1 MSRPG
6 RRCLPRPIR
15 LVWTTTLAIAWSC
28 SGEIDAPTAP
38 ELAKGGGGAAALT
51 VTPASLS
58 FAVPPGTPGT
68 LTASVQFVGLIS
80 AVTSDAACATVAP
93 ASVPATKARGTSL
106 YIATFTVTP
115 VAPGTCT
122 ITITD
127 KKGAQRTVSVEV
139 LDGRAAGI
147 LLSLGLRLA
156 RLDPG
161 NRVTYLTPSDL
172 RVFYPSA
179 PADGGR
185 IAFQADHGG
194 GTSSDLYIMN
204 ADGSGLH
211 TVGTD
216 PTTTVLWG
224 GPSIARD
231 GERLVLSSYAR
242 SYNSVA
248 GSDIYVINAA
258 DGKDVLEL
266 TETADTNESE
276 PVFSPD
282 ERRIAFVSEF
292 PSAVRRISIMDADGG
307 NRADLGPGMN
317 PAFSPDGGEIVFTSN
332 RDGDFEIYV
341 MSTDGTG
348 VTQLTHNTDAFDA
361 DPVYSPDGSRI
372 AFVSDRSSGSELHVM
387 NTDGSG
393 EFTVPLPVGF
403 KLTPY
408 WP

>member
-1 MSRPG
+1 MSRPV
-6 RRCLPRPIR
+6 RRWLPRLIR
-15 LVWTTTLAIAWSC
+15 FAWTITLLAAGSC
-28 SGEIDAPTAP
+28 GGEIDVPTAP
-38 ELAKGGGGAAALT
+38 ELARGGGGAAALT

-68 LTASVQFVGLIS
+68 LTASVQFVGPIS
-80 AVTSDAACATVAP
+80 AVTSDAACATIAP
-93 ASVPATKARGTSL
+93 ASVPATKAPGTSL
-106 YIATFTVTP
+106 YIATFSVTP

-147 LLSLGLRLA
+147 LLTLGLRLA
-156 RLDPG
+156 RVEPG

-172 RVFYPSA
+172 RVFSPSA
-179 PADGGR
+179 PADGRR
-185 IAFQADHGG
+185 IAFLADHGT

-211 TVGTD
+211 SVGTD
-216 PTTTVLWG
+216 PTTTVSWG
-224 GPSIARD
+224 GPSIAPD

-242 SYNSVA
+242 SYNFTASA
-248 GSDIYVINAA
+248 DIYVINAA
-258 DGKDVLEL
+258 DGKDVVEL
-266 TETADTNESE
+266 TESADTNEFE

-292 PSAVRRISIMDADGG
+292 PSMERRISIMDADGA
-307 NRADLGPGMN
+307 NRSDLGPGMD
-317 PAFSPDGGEIVFTSN
+317 PAFAPDGGEIVFTSN

-341 MSTDGTG
+341 MSTDGIG
-348 VTQLTHNTDAFDA
+348 VTQLTHNTGASDA

-372 AFVSDRSSGSELHVM
+372 AFMSDGGSGSQLHVM

-393 EFTVPLPVGF
+393 EFTVPLPEGL